1 MSVNQVDV
9 NSDNERR
16 RRLKEAKQCN
26 CKRCKDYHRKL
37 GIKVKPIK
45 GQRLPIAK
53 LFEDVV
59 LSSLPIHAWEAK
71 QRELRKKIK
80 I

>member
-1 MSVNQVDV
+1 M
-9 NSDNERR
+9 E
-16 RRLKEAKQCN
+16 
-26 CKRCKDYHRKL
+26 
-37 GIKVKPIK
+37 IKVKPIK

-53 LFEDVV
+53 LFENVV